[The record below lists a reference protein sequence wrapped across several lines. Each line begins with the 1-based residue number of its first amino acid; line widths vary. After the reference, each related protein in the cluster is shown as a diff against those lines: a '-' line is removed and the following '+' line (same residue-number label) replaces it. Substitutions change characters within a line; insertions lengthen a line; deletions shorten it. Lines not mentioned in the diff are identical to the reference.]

1 MEHDS
6 DDSRY
11 QSHNEKLGGDL
22 RNIVALCNDAPNGPY
37 HAGRHRQKHQL
48 MTQRKGRH
56 LVLVPLKF
64 FPILGI
70 GFIRHRQRRI
80 LFDLLGVPHG
90 KYDSHYGKHDP
101 HGNPKPGAGHDRDSG
116 NSLGHRKAE
125 GILPG
130 GAETDLGRHIGTHN
144 ADDRV
149 IAHGDKHGHQDHHKG
164 NRFLAHAE
172 NRSAQR
178 KQGHQNWDQK
188 NFLPL
193 GQIDHPHDPAFH
205 RPGAQDDPESAAD
218 HQDKGDDSYGCSVL
232 ISGRHALEHE
242 V

>member
-6 DDSRY
+6 DHSRY
-11 QSHNEKLGGDL
+11 QSHDEKLGGDL
-22 RNIVALCNDAPNGPY
+22 WNIVALGNNAPYGPY

-48 MTQRKGRH
+48 MAQRKGRH
-56 LVLVPLKF
+56 FIPASFKFLPVLSV
-64 FPILGI
+64 
-70 GFIRHRQRRI
+70 GFIRHRQRRV
-80 LFDLLGVPHG
+80 LFNLLRVPH
-90 KYDSHYGKHDP
+90 SKHDSYGRINNP
-101 HGNPKPGAGHDRDSG
+101 HGNPKPGTGHDRNPG
-116 NSLGHRKAE
+116 NSLSHRKAE

-178 KQGHQNWDQK
+178 KQGHQNRNQK
-188 NFLPL
+188 DFLAL

-205 RPGAQDDPESAAD
+205 RPGAQDNPESAAD
-218 HQDKGDDSYGCSVL
+218 HQDKSDDSYGGPVL